1 MRTEKILGIIF
12 LVGLIFKLLHW
23 PVARLILVISLS
35 IIAVLYFLTAFYFF
49 CDKVIKRQN
58 LPFSIVSGLFL
69 SMIPLGI
76 LFKSMNWPGGQIFLL
91 IGTISAPVILI
102 ISYLLKTKTTEDL
115 ATYYKNMV
123 TRTAVW
129 TVLTILFY
137 FLPIT
142 TLINN

>member
-1 MRTEKILGIIF
+1 
-12 LVGLIFKLLHW
+12 
-23 PVARLILVISLS
+23 
-35 IIAVLYFLTAFYFF
+35 
-49 CDKVIKRQN
+49 
-58 LPFSIVSGLFL
+58 
-69 SMIPLGI
+69 MIPLGI
-76 LFKSMNWPGGQIFLL
+76 LFKSMNWPGGQICLL
-91 IGTISAPVILI
+91 IGTISAPIILT

-123 TRTAVW
+123 TRTVVW